1 MPSAGPSL
9 TPGGAAGALAAGSM
23 FSPQGKV
30 WRFGVCAD
38 RFDLDV
44 AFAIDTRRG
53 RDPIV
58 AAAELQPMAG
68 VVEEADG
75 AGAGAFQSRAEFLN
89 GSLHGDL
96 IRVAAR
102 DHVESEAGQC
112 IADQFRVVGG
122 IGQGAAGIV
131 AVA

>member
-1 MPSAGPSL
+1 
-9 TPGGAAGALAAGSM
+9 
-23 FSPQGKV
+23 
-30 WRFGVCAD
+30 
-38 RFDLDV
+38 
-44 AFAIDTRRG
+44 
-53 RDPIV
+53 
-58 AAAELQPMAG
+58 MAG

-122 IGQGAAGIV
+122 IGRGAAGIV
-131 AVA
+131 AVADDQGDSGLCRLRQSRRENRQDQES